1 MNEIKSFKITK
12 LHGFKNY
19 NLKFKDNTLILV
31 GENGAGKTTILRMLY
46 YLISGQWTS
55 LAKFRFNTVSLKVNN
70 KTFSIKRADISK
82 KVDFTSTRFLHRFPP
97 HIRRR
102 ILDIFEE
109 YEAGVM
115 PLSELEMFCDRYDVP
130 FHYILREID
139 FDDNISNSKRHEK
152 IREKLNDIK
161 ASLRGIQ
168 VLYLPTYRRIEQ
180 ELSTI
185 FKGVD
190 EDELR
195 RRKHIMR
202 GRKKV
207 NYTELIEFG
216 MRDVSQSIHNTL
228 ERLKEFARENLN
240 SLTLGY
246 LGDVV
251 DKKYAELDVAQIKKT
266 SDETI
271 RNIIDRID
279 DRILSESS
287 KQHLSEVIDNVKKDE
302 KLSEHSKVICHYFI
316 KLLNFQQELEE
327 KEQKMR
333 GFCEVCNNYMEDKI
347 FKYTSSSFSFSISP
361 KDDSSIRNEIKLDQ
375 LSSGE
380 KQIVSL
386 FSHLYLSNVNHYFV
400 MIDEPELSL
409 SVPWQRQF
417 LVDVKKG
424 EFCSGLIAV
433 THSPFI
439 YDNDLDRYA
448 HGLGEFLT
456 VEKSK

>member
-19 NLKFKDNTLILV
+19 NLKFQDNTLILV

-46 YLISGQWTS
+46 YLISGQWTA
-55 LAKFRFNTVSLKVNN
+55 LAKFRFDTVSLKIGN
-70 KTFSIKRADISK
+70 KTFSIKNADISK
-82 KVDFTSTRFLHRFPP
+82 KVDFTSTRFLRRFPP

-102 ILDIFEE
+102 ILEISEE
-109 YEAGVM
+109 YDAGVM
-115 PLSELEMFCDRYDVP
+115 PLSELEILCDRYDVP
-130 FHYILREID
+130 FHYILRELD
-139 FDDNISNSKRHEK
+139 FDDDILDSEK
-152 IREKLNDIK
+152 HNKLKEKLNSIK
-161 ASLRGIQ
+161 ELLEGIQ
-168 VLYLPTYRRIEQ
+168 ILYLPTYRRIEQ
-180 ELSTI
+180 ELSSI
-185 FKGVD
+185 FKGID

-195 RRKHIMR
+195 HRKHIMR
-202 GRKKV
+202 RHKNV
-207 NYTELIEFG
+207 NHTELIEFG
-216 MRDVSQSIHNTL
+216 MKDVIQSINNTL
-228 ERLKEFARENLN
+228 ESLKEFARENLN

-251 DKKYAELDVAQIKKT
+251 DKKYAKLDVTQIKTT

-347 FKYTSSSFSFSISP
+347 FEYTSSSFSFSISP
-361 KDDSSIRNEIKLDQ
+361 KNDISIRNEIKLDQ

-386 FSHLYLSNVNHYFV
+386 FSHLYLSNENHYFV

-417 LVDVKKG
+417 LVDIKKG
-424 EFCSGLIAV
+424 ELCSGLIAV

-439 YDNDLDRYA
+439 YDNDLDGYA